1 MNSSPFESLK
11 QHIGQLVMVG
21 FDGFVPNPQIAG
33 LIREQRIGGVIL
45 FRRNIESPAQVA
57 ALCRAL
63 QEINAEVSA
72 IPLLIA
78 IDQEGGMV
86 MRIEAGVTPLPSAM
100 AYAKASQNES
110 EKGGSAADCEA
121 LHSIGAAELRQM
133 GINTNFAPVLDINNN
148 PANPVIGI
156 RAFGEDLATVTE
168 YGLAAI
174 RGIQAAGVVAT
185 AKHFPGHGDTAMD
198 SHYGLPVV
206 AHAAERL
213 HAVELA
219 PFKAAIAAGVDAIM
233 TAHVV
238 FPAYE
243 PDPNTPATL
252 SHAVLTGLLRD
263 ELGFDGVVF
272 TDCLEMAAIAAGV
285 GTVAG
290 AVQAIHAG
298 ADMVLVSHTA
308 ALQQATV
315 AALQTAVHNGALTAA
330 RLTQSLTRI
339 HRLKQTQAVQQWQ
352 DSSMRQLRSAAALA
366 LAAKVQRNAIL
377 GEGRPLDR
385 ARSVLLITVEIQ
397 TRTEIDEVA
406 LGQSQA
412 ARGTLLPLL
421 LAAGYSVQEWIVSP
435 SVTAAELAAVL
446 AAVAEAEQIVLQT
459 YNACLFAG
467 QRALIDALPCERLSL
482 VAGRLPYDLDLA
494 PTAQG
499 RYAAMSNRPAA
510 LAEIAA
516 RMTSA

>member
-1 MNSSPFESLK
+1 MNSSFSESL
-11 QHIGQLVMVG
+11 QQQLGQLVMVG
-21 FDGFVPNPQIAG
+21 FDGFVPNAQIES

-57 ALCRAL
+57 ALCRRL
-63 QEINAEVSA
+63 QAINAEVSN

-100 AYAKASQNES
+100 AYV
-110 EKGGSAADCEA
+110 KGGTVVECEA
-121 LHSIGAAELRQM
+121 LHRIGAAELRQM
-133 GINTNFAPVLDINNN
+133 GININFAPSLDINNN
-148 PANPVIGI
+148 PNNPVIGI
-156 RAFGEDLATVTE
+156 RAFGEDAVTVTNF
-168 YGLAAI
+168 GLAAI
-174 RGIQAAGVVAT
+174 RGIQAAGVGAT

-252 SHAVLTGLLRD
+252 SQAVLTGLLRD
-263 ELGFDGVVF
+263 ELGFEGVVF

-290 AVQAIHAG
+290 ALQSFAAG
-298 ADMVLVSHTA
+298 ADIVLVSHTYERQRDTVL
-308 ALQQATV
+308 ALQAQLASGELSV
-315 AALQTAVHNGALTAA
+315 A
-330 RLTQSLTRI
+330 RLEQSLARI
-339 HRLKQTQAVQQWQ
+339 ARLKEAVARGDWAAPF
-352 DSSMRQLRSAAALA
+352 DPLQLQMPDALA
-366 LAAKVQRNAIL
+366 LAARVQANAVQVSEPFQTVDL
-377 GEGRPLDR
+377 
-385 ARSVLLITVEIQ
+385 SVPTLLITVEVQ

-406 LGQSQA
+406 LGKSTA

-421 LAAGYSVQEWIVSP
+421 AAAGAQVNELIVSP
-435 SVTAAELAAVL
+435 SPT
-446 AAVAEAEQIVLQT
+446 EAEIAALVQAAASYSQLIVQT
-459 YNACLFAG
+459 YNACLSAA
-467 QRALIDALPCERLSL
+467 QQDLLARLPAEQLWL
-482 VAGRLPYDLDLA
+482 VAGRLPYDLTLLPDAKGRLA
-494 PTAQG
+494 AC
-499 RYAAMSNRPAA
+499 SNRPAA
-510 LAEIAA
+510 LVAVAQRLLVPA
-516 RMTSA
+516 SH